1 MRCTVISFAT
11 ANQASYPTLSPVQID
26 KLKQLS
32 LVSLG
37 MESRVRGYS
46 SLLQAMMTD
55 STPPF
60 QSLTYDSLLSVLDQP
75 SVRALEDLIIDAIYA
90 GIISGHMDQVN
101 GRFSVDWVV
110 GRDLDVGGSELRD
123 LGMRLENWYVL

>member
-1 MRCTVISFAT
+1 
-11 ANQASYPTLSPVQID
+11 
-26 KLKQLS
+26 
-32 LVSLG
+32 
-37 MESRVRGYS
+37 
-46 SLLQAMMTD
+46 MMTD
-55 STPPF
+55 SLSPL

-90 GIISGHMDQVN
+90 GIISGRMDQVN

-123 LGMRLENWYVL
+123 LGMRLENWYVLGYRSLSAV